1 MDWSFRRN
9 KSLGLFPSAGLY
21 YQSSLLDARQLLP
34 RETPPH
40 RISPLGILSGVIVVG
55 LIIYGMSFS
64 APANAS
70 APVVPVMQTV
80 APVAVPVTV
89 THVMKQ
95 HKGKHAIHRR
105 APVTSLEPDDMIVAE
120 PMDAVLD

>member
-1 MDWSFRRN
+1 MGWSFRRT
-9 KSLGLFPSAGLY
+9 KSLGLFPSTGLY
-21 YQSSLLDARQLLP
+21 FQSSLLDARQLLP

-40 RISPLGILSGVIVVG
+40 RISPLGILSAVIVIG
-55 LIIYGMSFS
+55 LTIYGISS

-80 APVAVPVTV
+80 APVAVSVTV

-95 HKGKHAIHRR
+95 HKGKHVIHRR
-105 APVTSLEPDDMIVAE
+105 APVRSLEPDDMIAAE
-120 PMDAVLD
+120 PMNAVLD